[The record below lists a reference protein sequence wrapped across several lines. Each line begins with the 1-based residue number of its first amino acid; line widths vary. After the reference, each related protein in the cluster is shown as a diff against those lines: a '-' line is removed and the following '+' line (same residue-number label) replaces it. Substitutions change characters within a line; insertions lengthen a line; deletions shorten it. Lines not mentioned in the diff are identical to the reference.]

1 MSSTASVCPPPFL
14 LSLASLKQKG
24 VIFILSL
31 LFLYSVYCKSV
42 SETVIYCMLFIL
54 TDARI

>member
-14 LSLASLKQKG
+14 LSLASLKRKG
-24 VIFILSL
+24 VFFILSL
-31 LFLYSVYCKSV
+31 LFLYSVYSKSV
-42 SETVIYCMLFIL
+42 SETVMICVFFIL

>member
-14 LSLASLKQKG
+14 LSLASLQRKG
-24 VIFILSL
+24 VFFILSL
-31 LFLYSVYCKSV
+31 LFLYSVDSKSV
-42 SETVIYCMLFIL
+42 SETVMICEFFIL